1 MNLKF
6 PIGSISFDFDN
17 TLFSAINSDY
27 RTYKECIR
35 VLDATL
41 IPYADYKN
49 IRYTSSLT
57 QILSKSKIS
66 DKNLYLSTREAMIN
80 ESFYLDDF
88 PIVNAKYLME
98 LSQITS
104 LFIISRR
111 ENRSIIEQQINNWKL
126 NYFERILITGAAFD
140 SEIVDR
146 KAFYLKA
153 TNSKIFVGD
162 RKTDLDA
169 AHLANV
175 TPILVETGFE
185 AVSSH
190 GLTFGNVN
198 DFIESYLHYN
208 KKI

>member
-66 DKNLYLSTREAMIN
+66 DKNLYLSTREAMIK

-146 KAFYLKA
+146 KAFYLKD

-185 AVSSH
+185 VVSSH